1 MTKEEY
7 MQIREDL
14 TKRKNREDKPFMT
27 VTTEYYVDKGEL
39 VFNSDG
45 ERRIRVVTTTQKWIG
60 CEKDPITS
68 TTFEYL

>member
-1 MTKEEY
+1 MLEELW
-7 MQIREDL
+7 RN
-14 TKRKNREDKPFMT
+14 KNREDKPFMT

-45 ERRIRVVTTTQKWIG
+45 ERRIRVVTTKERWIG
-60 CEKDPITS
+60 SEKDPVTL